1 MKKDGTIKWK
11 NDEKGWNDQWMN
23 DEKGWNDRIM
33 NNDEKGWNDRL
44 MNKWCKRME
53 RSINESMM

>member
-1 MKKDGTIKWK
+1 
-11 NDEKGWNDQWMN
+11 MN

-44 MNKWCKRME
+44 MNKWCRRME
-53 RSINESMM
+53 RSINE